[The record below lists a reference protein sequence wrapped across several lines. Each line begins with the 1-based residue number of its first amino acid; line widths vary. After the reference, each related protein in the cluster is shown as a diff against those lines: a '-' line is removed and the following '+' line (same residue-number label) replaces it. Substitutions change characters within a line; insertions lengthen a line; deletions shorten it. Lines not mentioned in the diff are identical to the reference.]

1 MDWFYEI
8 KEGFIVPR
16 TGFEPVTYGL
26 EICWVIEIK
35 LKNIVYSIAS
45 MSFFVRIPNASLL
58 FSILF

>member
-26 EICWVIEIK
+26 EISCVMDEKNERILLIK
-35 LKNIVYSIAS
+35 K
-45 MSFFVRIPNASLL
+45 
-58 FSILF
+58 

>member
-26 EICWVIEIK
+26 EISCVMEEKINE
-35 LKNIVYSIAS
+35 N
-45 MSFFVRIPNASLL
+45 
-58 FSILF
+58 ILFLIT

>member
-26 EICWVIEIK
+26 EICWVIEKKIK
-35 LKNIVYSIAS
+35 KYCLFNSIYEFFCKNT
-45 MSFFVRIPNASLL
+45 
-58 FSILF
+58 

>member
-26 EICWVIEIK
+26 EICRTKEEKIKEI
-35 LKNIVYSIAS
+35 
-45 MSFFVRIPNASLL
+45 LL
-58 FSILF
+58 FYTFSN

>member
-26 EICWVIEIK
+26 EIDCMLDKK
-35 LKNIVYSIAS
+35 LKCYSISNHTNNHLHIYYRKRLAD
-45 MSFFVRIPNASLL
+45 
-58 FSILF
+58 

>member
-26 EICWVIEIK
+26 EICWFLEEKIRKI
-35 LKNIVYSIAS
+35 LLIDYYSS
-45 MSFFVRIPNASLL
+45 LNFLNA
-58 FSILF
+58 FS